1 MELFRHPSG
10 LFYSRQFAEFLRQK
24 QESEASAHPGEL
36 LSIEYVRCCEG
47 EEAGGSW
54 LRLAWVS
61 LFSKLA
67 ENCLEIGPTRVAL
80 HQQTRRGLVNRLLHY
95 DEGRVLVK
103 R

>member
-1 MELFRHPSG
+1 MEMFRHPSG
-10 LFYSRQFAEFLRQK
+10 LFYSRQFADYLCQRQEA
-24 QESEASAHPGEL
+24 ESSEHPGEV
-36 LSIEYVRCCEG
+36 LSLEYVRCRDG
-47 EEAGGSW
+47 EEAGASW

-67 ENCLEIGPTRVAL
+67 EHCLEIGPTRVAL
-80 HQQTRRGLVNRLLHY
+80 HRQTRRGLVNRLLHY